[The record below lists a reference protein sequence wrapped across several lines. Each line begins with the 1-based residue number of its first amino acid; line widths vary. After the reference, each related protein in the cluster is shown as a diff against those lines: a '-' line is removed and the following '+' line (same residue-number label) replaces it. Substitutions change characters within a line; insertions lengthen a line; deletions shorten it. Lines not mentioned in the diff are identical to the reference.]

1 MKKFET
7 YYYKETAKAILLDFD
22 YGYNVYEKVWLPKS
36 QLNILE
42 KLNPTDEHPGWCK
55 IEIPVWLI
63 KKQTPTHTYS
73 NVSPALAIANFITKN
88 NSDVH
93 CCQ

>member
-1 MKKFET
+1 MKKFIALYNRET
-7 YYYKETAKAILLDFD
+7 TKAIQLTFD
-22 YGYNVYEKVWLPKS
+22 CGYNFYENVWLPKS
-36 QLNILE
+36 QINFLD
-42 KLNPTDEHPGWCK
+42 KDEQGNCVV
-55 IEIPVWLI
+55 EIPVWLI

>member
-1 MKKFET
+1 MKKFIALYNRET
-7 YYYKETAKAILLDFD
+7 TKAIQLTFD
-22 YGYNVYEKVWLPKS
+22 CGYNLYENVWLPKS
-36 QLNILE
+36 QINFLD
-42 KLNPTDEHPGWCK
+42 KDEQGNCVV
-55 IEIPVWLI
+55 EIPVWLI

-93 CCQ
+93 CCK